1 VNTVDQTLENVAG
14 YAPGRV
20 SGLHHAEQMLLD
32 SLVVPG
38 MRVLE
43 LGCGGGRVTGPLLD
57 RGAVVTACDLS
68 DEALELIR
76 VQLGGRER
84 LEICRADA
92 RDVPFE
98 NDTFEVVFF
107 AWNGLDWMRPE
118 TERDRVVEEAAR
130 VLTPG
135 GRFVFS
141 SHNPLGTL
149 FTWRGLRSAHM
160 WRWRLRYLVSGDLT
174 RRYFRDPG
182 GLLLFQASP
191 AYVIRQVKAAGFEFD
206 SMLGASGVTGN
217 RLLLTAFLV
226 WPYYVFSKPDAG
238 ST

>member
-1 VNTVDQTLENVAG
+1 MTAVDQTLENVAG

-20 SGLHHAEQMLLD
+20 SGLHHAEQTLLD
-32 SLVVPG
+32 RLVVPG

-43 LGCGGGRVTGPLLD
+43 LGCGGGRVTRALLD
-57 RGAVVTACDLS
+57 HGAVVTACDLS
-68 DEALELIR
+68 DDGLTLIR
-76 VQLGGRER
+76 GQLGGSER
-84 LEICRADA
+84 LDIRQADA

-98 NDTFEVVFF
+98 DDTFELVFF

-118 TERDRVVEEAAR
+118 SERERVVKEAFR

-149 FTWRGLRSAHM
+149 FTWRGVRSTYM
-160 WRWRLRYLVSGDLT
+160 WRWRLRYLVSGDVT

-191 AYVIRQVKAAGFEFD
+191 AYVVRQVKAAGFAFD
-206 SMLGASGVTGN
+206 SMLGASGATGN
-217 RLLLTAFLV
+217 RLLLTAFSA

-238 ST
+238 SA